1 MVTITATYDGN
12 LRCTATH
19 GPSGARLSTD
29 APKDNEGMGAS
40 FSPTD
45 LVATA
50 LATCTIT
57 TMGILARRE
66 GIDMNGAHVTLEKK
80 MVATPRRRI
89 GALPV
94 TITVPGKLTAQQKQ
108 KLENAA
114 RSCPVH
120 ASLHPD
126 VQAPLTFVYPDL

>member
-19 GPSGARLSTD
+19 GPSGARLATD

-66 GIDMNGAHVTLEKK
+66 GIDMQGARVTVEKQ

-94 TITVPGKLTAQQKQ
+94 TITVPGRLDAQQKQ

-126 VQAPLTFVYPDL
+126 VQAP